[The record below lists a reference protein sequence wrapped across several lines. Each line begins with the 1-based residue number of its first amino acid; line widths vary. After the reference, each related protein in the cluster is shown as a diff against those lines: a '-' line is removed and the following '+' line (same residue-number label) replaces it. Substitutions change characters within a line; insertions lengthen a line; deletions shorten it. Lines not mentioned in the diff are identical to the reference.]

1 MRPGGTIRVMKTHKA
16 NKTAGLRTLQIGA
29 TIALLYCAFAAQS
42 QTDGGE
48 FIQLKTIL
56 DEERGHCLDIAGAGA
71 NIDTLVPLQSHTC
84 KRHFR
89 DRSDELFIMNYPN
102 KGNVY
107 NAASEVCLDVVDH
120 VELGTLYV
128 RPCSDSPTQL
138 FEFSGDGE
146 LKTAGM
152 DTALCVTTAPSASH
166 PAVRRGRTPEPGVTN
181 VGRLVLLRP
190 CDEVPDELKLWEF
203 RS

>member
-1 MRPGGTIRVMKTHKA
+1 MMNIHKA
-16 NKTAGLRTLQIGA
+16 RKTASPRTLQIGA
-29 TIALLYCAFAAQS
+29 AIALLYCAFSAQS
-42 QTDGGE
+42 QTDDGE
-48 FIQLKTIL
+48 FIQLKMLL

-71 NIDTLVPLQSHTC
+71 NIDVLVPLQSHTC

-89 DRSDELFIMNYPN
+89 DRSDELFTMNYPRE
-102 KGNVY
+102 GNIY

-120 VELGTLYV
+120 VALGTLYV
-128 RPCSDSPTQL
+128 RPCTDSPTQL

-181 VGRLVLLRP
+181 VGRLVLLRD
-190 CDEVPDELKLWEF
+190 CDDVPDELKLWAF